1 MLPVSCRTELY
12 ERLKARWIQR
22 KAAALE
28 LLAKYGGNLPHCA
41 VLQVGSLKISMFV
54 ADLIRHTGD
63 RFLEEMMA
71 SPASDGIV
79 TISIPEADMPAASLV
94 FSLMDFE
101 VEQMDKIGLQELLD
115 LMDTLLY
122 CNAVD
127 IWDAITACLLRQLV
141 NALDFFALVEGWTRR
156 MQSKP
161 VSEIH
166 FPDGQVQGYVISSVT
181 KESLEGYG
189 PLAVCIIP
197 AHPYLELSLNLMTM
211 FCTKVACSTC
221 PWQL

>member
-101 VEQMDKIGLQELLD
+101 VEQMDKIGVQELLVV
-115 LMDTLLY
+115 METLLY

-127 IWDAITACLLRQLV
+127 IWNAITACFFEQHV
-141 NALDFFALVEGWTRR
+141 IPTALTFCTSIQIWTRR
-156 MQSKP
+156 MQAKP
-161 VSEIH
+161 VSKIY
-166 FPDGQVQGYVISSVT
+166 FPDCDVQDYVISSVT
-181 KESLEGYG
+181 KKFLN
-189 PLAVCIIP
+189 PDLLKQVCIIP
-197 AHPYLELSLNLMTM
+197 GHPLE
-211 FCTKVACSTC
+211 
-221 PWQL
+221 